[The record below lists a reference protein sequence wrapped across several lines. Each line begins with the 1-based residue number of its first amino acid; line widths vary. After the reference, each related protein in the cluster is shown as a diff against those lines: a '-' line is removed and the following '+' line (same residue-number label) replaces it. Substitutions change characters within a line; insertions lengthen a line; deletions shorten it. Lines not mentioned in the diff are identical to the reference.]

1 MSNPILTDTKDRME
15 RAIGVFQNNL
25 SKLRTGRASLTMLDG
40 IRVDYYGTLAPL
52 NQVAS
57 LGTPEPRLITIQ
69 PWEPTMIPVIEKAIE
84 KANIGVNPNSDGKI
98 IRLPIPQLTEER
110 RKELVKQLKAYAEE
124 CRVTIR
130 QIRKEANEVLK
141 KQQKDGHI
149 TEDDLKRDT
158 DAVQKNTDEY
168 TKKVDTICTNKEK
181 DVMTV

>member
-1 MSNPILTDTKDRME
+1 MSSQILTDTKDRME
-15 RAIGVFQNNL
+15 KAIGAFQNNL

-40 IRVDYYGTLAPL
+40 IRVDYYGTQAPL

-57 LGTPEPRLITIQ
+57 LSTPEPRLITIQ
-69 PWEPTMIPVIEKAIE
+69 PWEPTLIPVIEKAIE
-84 KANIGVNPNSDGKI
+84 KANIGVNPTSDGKL

-110 RKELVKQLKAYAEE
+110 RKELVKQLKVYAED
-124 CRVTIR
+124 CRVAIR
-130 QIRKEANEVLK
+130 QIRKDANEGLK
-141 KQQKDGHI
+141 KQQKDGKI

-158 DAVQKNTDEY
+158 DSVQKTTDEY

>member
-1 MSNPILTDTKDRME
+1 MSNPIHADTKDRME
-15 RAIGVFQNNL
+15 KAIGVFQNNL

-40 IRVDYYGTLAPL
+40 IRVDYYGTQAPL

-69 PWEPTMIPVIEKAIE
+69 PWEPTLIPVIEKAIE

-110 RKELVKQLKAYAEE
+110 RKELVKQLKTYAED
-124 CRVTIR
+124 CRVAIR
-130 QIRKEANEVLK
+130 QIRKDANEALK
-141 KQQKDGHI
+141 KQQKDGQI

-158 DAVQKNTDEY
+158 EAVQKTTDEY